1 MADEPNATGERWLT
15 ADEAATHLGYKAT
28 GTLYNKLA
36 AGEKIPHRKLGR
48 SLRFRASELDAWI
61 EAQNQPE
68 PEPATIEGEGA

>member
-1 MADEPNATGERWLT
+1 MSEGAHATIEPWLT
-15 ADEAATHLGYKAT
+15 AEEAALHLRIAV

-48 SLRFRASELDAWI
+48 SLRFRRSELDAWI

-68 PEPATIEGEGA
+68 PVTVEGEG